1 MTKLTESWEQLKCRI
16 CKCLLEIVFFCEKD
30 IDDQELWAND
40 SVCKE
45 KLSN

>member
-1 MTKLTESWEQLKCRI
+1 MLTESWEQLKCRI
-16 CKCLLEIVFFCEKD
+16 CKCLSRNHLCKKD

-40 SVCKE
+40 SACKE